1 VKQFKITVGTIT
13 YSILQDACV
22 YTVFENDMEVFKLK
36 VTLGKNL
43 VFFWETVEGITSQLI
58 SKIGLAIELYD
69 LNRFL

>member
-1 VKQFKITVGTIT
+1 MIKVGTIT
-13 YSILQDACV
+13 YSIWQSANV
-22 YTVFENDMEVFKLK
+22 YAVFENDIEIFKLK
-36 VTLGKNL
+36 ATVGKNL